1 MTTAVKSVLERLFP
15 PQHYA
20 ARVRYRPPA
29 AWYRRLNRLIGVPL
43 TACGLAP
50 RDAVTLEVRGRSTGR
65 TRRTPVLLTEHRGAT
80 YLVSLAGESQW
91 VRNVRAASGE
101 VVLRRRGARRVR
113 LREVAPHERADVLAA
128 YLAAARRRS
137 GPDVADHAAR
147 EYFGLEHPTLS
158 QLDAVAARYPVLQV
172 MDHHEVAPHVFHLG
186 PWGRTQTNVYAVRTE
201 TGWVLVDTG
210 WSSDAARIRA
220 ATRSL
225 FGDAPP
231 WAILLTHAHPDHS
244 GAAAELARG
253 WGCPVH
259 LHPAELPIATGDLS
273 AMRRVAAPLD
283 RWVVLPLLRVVGRR
297 RRDRIL
303 ATGSLTGLA
312 HALKP
317 GEQVPGLPD
326 WECVPTPGH
335 TPGHVSYFRRAD
347 RVLISGDA
355 VVTMRLNSPIGLLRG
370 RPGLSG
376 PPWYTTW
383 NRGVARASI
392 DHLAD
397 LEPAVVAGGHGSP
410 LTGPD
415 TARRLRTFAR
425 SGSRTEPRPGAP
437 GAISNS
443 GGA

>member
-1 MTTAVKSVLERLFP
+1 MTTGVKRVLEQLFP

-20 ARVRYRPPA
+20 ARVRYRPPQ
-29 AWYRRLNRLIGVPL
+29 AWYRRLNHLVGVPL
-43 TACGLAP
+43 TTWGLAP
-50 RDAVTLEVRGRSTGR
+50 RDAVTLEVRGRTSGR

-101 VVLRRRGARRVR
+101 AVLRQRGARRVR
-113 LREVAPHERADVLAA
+113 LREVPVHERADVLAA
-128 YLAAARRRS
+128 YVAAARRRS
-137 GPDVADHAAR
+137 GPDVADRATR
-147 EYFGLEHPTLS
+147 DYFGLEHPTLS
-158 QLDAVAARYPVLQV
+158 QLDAVAERYPVLQV
-172 MDHHEVAPHVFHLG
+172 LDHHEVAPHVFQLG
-186 PWGRTQTNVYAVRTE
+186 PWGRTQTNAYAVRTE

-210 WSSDAARIRA
+210 WSSDATRIRA
-220 ATRSL
+220 AARGL
-225 FGDAPP
+225 FGDVPAG
-231 WAILLTHAHPDHS
+231 AILLTHAHPDHS

-312 HALKP
+312 RVLKP
-317 GEQVPGLPD
+317 GGPVPGLPD

-335 TPGHVSYFRRAD
+335 TPGHVSYFRPAD
-347 RVLISGDA
+347 GVLVSGDA
-355 VVTMRLNSPIGLLRG
+355 LVTMRLNSLFGLLGG

-383 NRGVARASI
+383 DRAVARASI
-392 DHLAD
+392 ERLAD
-397 LEPAVVAGGHGSP
+397 LEPAVLASGHGMP
-410 LTGPD
+410 LAGPGI
-415 TARRLRTFAR
+415 ARRVRAFAR
-425 SGSRTEPRPGAP
+425 SGSTAANLPSAGR
-437 GAISNS
+437 